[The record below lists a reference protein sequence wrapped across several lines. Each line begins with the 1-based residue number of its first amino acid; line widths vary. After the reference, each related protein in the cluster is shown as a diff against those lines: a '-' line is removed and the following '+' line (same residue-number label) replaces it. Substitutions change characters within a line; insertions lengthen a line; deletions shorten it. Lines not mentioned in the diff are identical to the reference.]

1 MHVQIVN
8 FNLKDMTDAG
18 FRSMANE
25 VARAFASV
33 PGLLGKIWL
42 ADVDKNTYGGVYIW
56 EDAAAMQA
64 YLASDLGK
72 GVVGNPNFANLTSR
86 DFEVLSGPTSSSGG
100 PVAASLKATASLAS

>member
-25 VARAFASV
+25 VAPAFASV

-42 ADVDKNTYGGVYIW
+42 ADAGKNTYGGVYIW
-56 EDAAAMQA
+56 QDAAAMQA

-86 DFEVLSGPTSSSGG
+86 DFEVLSGPTTRSGG
-100 PVAASLKATASLAS
+100 PVAASLTATARLAS

>member
-18 FRSMANE
+18 FRSMADE
-25 VARAFASV
+25 VAPAFASV
-33 PGLLGKIWL
+33 PGLLSKIWL
-42 ADVDKNTYGGVYIW
+42 ADAGKNTYGGVYIW
-56 EDAAAMQA
+56 EDAAAMQT

-86 DFEVLSGPTSSSGG
+86 DFEVLGGPTASSGG
-100 PVAASLKATASLAS
+100 IVAASLAATASVAA

>member
-25 VARAFASV
+25 VAPAFASV
-33 PGLLGKIWL
+33 PGLLSKVWL
-42 ADVDKNTYGGVYIW
+42 ADVDKNTYGAVYFW
-56 EDAAAMQA
+56 QDAAAMQA

-72 GVVGNPNFANLTSR
+72 GVVGNPNFANLISR
-86 DFEVLSGPTSSSGG
+86 DFEVLSGPTTSSGG
-100 PVAASLKATASLAS
+100 PVAASLAAASVAS

>member
-8 FNLKDMTDAG
+8 FNLKDLTAAG
-18 FRSMANE
+18 FRSLAND
-25 VARAFASV
+25 VAPAFASV

-42 ADVDKNTYGGVYIW
+42 ADVGTNTYGGLYIW
-56 EDAAAMQA
+56 QDAAAMQA

-86 DFEVLSGPTSSSGG
+86 DFEVLSGPTAISGG
-100 PVAASLKATASLAS
+100 PVAASLTATASLAS